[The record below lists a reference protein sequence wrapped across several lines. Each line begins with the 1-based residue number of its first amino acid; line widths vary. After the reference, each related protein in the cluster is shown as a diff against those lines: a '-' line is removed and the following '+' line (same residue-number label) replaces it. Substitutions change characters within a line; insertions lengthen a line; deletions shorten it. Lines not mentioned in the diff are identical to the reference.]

1 MEDNELNKIICDLQ
15 GLEAGFSMGAGN
27 GELGLSMNDRAKY
40 KRLVLEAK
48 GIIGESIGAAND
60 FALPLLQISS
70 PPNFGVLN
78 RPSLEDIHEAIALVE
93 GGRNQLRRKGSRVPP
108 MLGAVQK
115 PAYVSSKRILDL
127 RNTKSSQ
134 WDLRRLVRMLEE
146 LNIAHE
152 HDAYFTTAMLVRA
165 VTDHVPP
172 ILGAKSFAEVAN
184 NYLGGKSFGEQMKH
198 LYNSLRK
205 VADGLL
211 HQQVRKTE
219 SLPEAPQVDF
229 RAALDVLLGEVVRV
243 LPSA

>member
-1 MEDNELNKIICDLQ
+1 
-15 GLEAGFSMGAGN
+15 
-27 GELGLSMNDRAKY
+27 
-40 KRLVLEAK
+40 
-48 GIIGESIGAAND
+48 
-60 FALPLLQISS
+60 
-70 PPNFGVLN
+70 
-78 RPSLEDIHEAIALVE
+78 
-93 GGRNQLRRKGSRVPP
+93 
-108 MLGAVQK
+108 
-115 PAYVSSKRILDL
+115 
-127 RNTKSSQ
+127 
-134 WDLRRLVRMLEE
+134 MLEE

-152 HDAYFTTAMLVRA
+152 HDAYFTTALLVRA